1 MLIVVTGSEGYLGR
15 AVVRLLRTRYPGM
28 LVTVDKRPVRGIE
41 DARHVQCDLN
51 RDSDRQ
57 GLFAVLSGMAGEPIA
72 LVHLAALFVKDFATR
87 SQYAYEDYY
96 RENVQ
101 ATEALAE
108 VMARLGRE
116 WRLVF
121 TSTAFLYH
129 QARDTGVA
137 DPLEAYARSKLE
149 AERLIE
155 GLQVPW
161 TILRPARI
169 LGLSGVADHG
179 PVSVAPEVLHRE
191 LVRQL
196 GTGEIPIDIVSTLL
210 RDALVQRH
218 LRIEGADT
226 TRSYLHLE
234 DLAGAVL
241 HHLAAGAARRVKYD
255 LSTSKPTDLAA
266 VGREVVAALGHWGI
280 PRELEAKVLPGKDM
294 VVPETRGVQEWRP
307 VCDPSIAVIRRAAEE
322 YTAAIAAGLG

>member
-28 LVTVDKRPVRGIE
+28 LVTVDKRPARGIE
-41 DARHVQCDLN
+41 DTRHVQCDLN

-57 GLFAVLSGMAGEPIA
+57 GLFAVLAGIAGEPIA
-72 LVHLAALFVKDFATR
+72 LVHLAALFVKDFAAR

-101 ATEALAE
+101 ATKALAE

-129 QARDTGVA
+129 QARDTGVV
-137 DPLEAYARSKLE
+137 DPLEAYAKSKLE

-169 LGLSGVADHG
+169 LGLSRVADHG
-179 PVSVAPEVLHRE
+179 PVSAAPEVLHRE

-196 GTGEIPIDIVSTLL
+196 GTGEIPIDIVSTML
-210 RDALVQRH
+210 RDALGQRR

-241 HHLAAGAARRVKYD
+241 HHLAAGAARRVKHD
-255 LSTSKPTDLAA
+255 LSASEPTDLAA
-266 VGREVVAALGHWGI
+266 VGREVVVALGRWGI
-280 PRELEAKVLPGKDM
+280 PCELEAQVLPGKDM
-294 VVPETRGVQEWRP
+294 VVPETRGVQEWQP
-307 VCDPSIAVIRRAAEE
+307 GCDPSIAVIRRATEE